1 MGSISKACRDILE
14 RDNSFSKD
22 IAYKRSSFIAKI
34 HSIPQ
39 EFHFANPIV
48 KMNIVS
54 KYATSFYGSSLWSIF
69 DGSCDKLFTAWNNAI
84 RDIFELPRGT
94 HRYFIEDISDHLH
107 PLVMISSRFI
117 KFHQSLQDNPKP
129 SVKFLSNISS
139 LNNRTSYCQNLKGI
153 ARKCKEE
160 AVNLTP
166 QLIKRKMKYCE
177 VEPQIKWKT

>member
-1 MGSISKACRDILE
+1 MLPVFTVHLCGVL
-14 RDNSFSKD
+14 
-22 IAYKRSSFIAKI
+22 
-34 HSIPQ
+34 
-39 EFHFANPIV
+39 
-48 KMNIVS
+48 
-54 KYATSFYGSSLWSIF
+54 F
-69 DGSCDKLFTAWNNAI
+69 DGSYDKLFTAWNNAI

-107 PLVMISSRFI
+107 PLVMINSRFI

-153 ARKCKEE
+153 TRKCKEE

-177 VEPQIKWKT
+177 VEEENKWKTKIVKDLMELKCNLIDIDILDDDSIDQDTLVSQLCLRKLLLNSSNNLILLYH